1 MAKKHLGAACTL
13 ALPLVGL
20 IAAAPYIQNFS
31 QYGVWNKVVGM
42 AVFAFCF
49 VCIAGVFWYVNHLET
64 QALELNKVVKERA
77 AALEEIQALQAHLIR
92 RHDEELNH
100 RLEMASLR
108 AELEQAERVSRFW
121 MNESAD
127 TPIFNSRN
135 LPDQV

>member
-13 ALPLVGL
+13 ALLLVGL

-42 AVFAFCF
+42 AVLVFCF

-64 QALELNKVVKERA
+64 QALALDKSEKERA
-77 AALEEIQALQAHLIR
+77 AALEEIQTLQAHLLR
-92 RHDEELNH
+92 RHEQEQIY
-100 RLEMASLR
+100 RLQIASLK
-108 AELEQAERVSRFW
+108 AELEKAERVSRFW